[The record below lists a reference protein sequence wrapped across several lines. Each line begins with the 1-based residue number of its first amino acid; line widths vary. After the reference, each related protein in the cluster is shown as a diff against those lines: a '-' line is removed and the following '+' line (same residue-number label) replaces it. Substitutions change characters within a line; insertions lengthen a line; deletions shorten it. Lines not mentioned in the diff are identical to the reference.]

1 MFVPHS
7 NTINYLEKNNLL
19 IYLLIY
25 FICKIYT
32 MPIKLGLVLTQRQN
46 ITFPNVKQQQP
57 PVQPIVQP
65 EQKGLTLRRVM
76 NAPKTG
82 CKSCGG

>member
-1 MFVPHS
+1 
-7 NTINYLEKNNLL
+7 
-19 IYLLIY
+19 
-25 FICKIYT
+25 
-32 MPIKLGLVLTQRQN
+32 MPVKLGLVM
-46 ITFPNVKQQQP
+46 VKKQIPQQVP
-57 PVQPIVQP
+57 LKTTTPPIVQNA

>member
-1 MFVPHS
+1 
-7 NTINYLEKNNLL
+7 
-19 IYLLIY
+19 
-25 FICKIYT
+25 

-46 ITFPNVKQQQP
+46 ITFQNVKQQQP
-57 PVQPIVQP
+57 IAQP